1 MTTVVTTR
9 PVTTMVVS
17 ERIASTL
24 VLMCCGRMRIRS
36 AGAIVVPKEVSIAL
50 ARSRRRS
57 TSRASRLRVH
67 RPLMPGDYGGR
78 DGSSD

>member
-24 VLMCCGRMRIRS
+24 VLMCCGRMRIR
-36 AGAIVVPKEVSIAL
+36 
-50 ARSRRRS
+50 
-57 TSRASRLRVH
+57 
-67 RPLMPGDYGGR
+67 
-78 DGSSD
+78 